1 VVVFADFIN
10 GRLHPVTLELLGKAH
25 ELVKVTKQKVFA
37 LIIGYQTQAAV
48 TQLLAYGADEVYV
61 YDHAQLASFSISTY
75 VNAFA
80 DFVTKIKPS
89 AILIGA
95 TNYGRSIGPRIAAK
109 FNTGMTADCT
119 ALEMKENTDLIQIR
133 PAFGGNIMAMI
144 KTTTTRPQICTAR
157 YKVFDKIQPLVDP
170 KGKIISMAFLPEF
183 LTTDSKI
190 MSITA
195 KPKELDLTDA
205 DIIVVAGRGFKNKN
219 DLVLAQTLADTVG
232 GQLGCT
238 RPLVENG

>member
-1 VVVFADFIN
+1 
-10 GRLHPVTLELLGKAH
+10 L
-25 ELVKVTKQKVFA
+25 A
-37 LIIGYQTQAAV
+37 LIIGCQTQTAV
-48 TQLLAYGADEVYV
+48 AQLLRYGADEVYV
-61 YDHAQLASFSISTY
+61 YDDTQLATFSIDTY
-75 VNAFA
+75 ANAFA
-80 DFVTKIKPS
+80 DFVAKIKPS

-109 FNTGMTADCT
+109 FHTGMTADCT

-157 YKVFDKIQPLVDP
+157 YKVFDKIQPLINP
-170 KGKIISMAFLPEF
+170 HGKIIPMTFLPQF
-183 LTTDSKI
+183 VTTNSKI
-190 MSITA
+190 ISITA

-219 DLVLAQTLADTVG
+219 DLALAQTLADTIG

-238 RPLVENG
+238 RPLVECG